1 MCSEGFLFIVIIIII
16 IIETYTVMFIFCIA
30 EICSISFQSLL
41 YITVLQ
47 PACKHAVRG
56 LYFTA
61 AKLAKLAKWKIK
73 HQQ

>member
-1 MCSEGFLFIVIIIII
+1 MCSEGFRFIVIIIIII

-30 EICSISFQSLL
+30 EIYSISFQSLL

-47 PACKHAVRG
+47 TACKHAVRG
-56 LYFTA
+56 LCFTA
-61 AKLAKLAKWKIK
+61 AKLAKWKIK